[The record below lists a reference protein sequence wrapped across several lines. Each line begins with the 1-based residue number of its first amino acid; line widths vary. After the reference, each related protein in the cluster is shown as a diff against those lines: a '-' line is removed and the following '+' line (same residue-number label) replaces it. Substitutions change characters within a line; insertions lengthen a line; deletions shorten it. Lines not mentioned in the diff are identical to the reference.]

1 MVHQNL
7 SNLKVRQGRETA
19 EKLLEIARQAF
30 ADRGYA
36 ATRTEDIIATA
47 NVTKG
52 ALYHHFSS
60 KLLLFEAVY
69 RSVEN
74 LVAQRIDAACAT
86 VNDPW
91 EQFVQGCF
99 AYLDACQDPGFQRI
113 LRVDGPSVLGLDQ
126 WAQIDREYGVD
137 RLMPALRE
145 LSEAQIIDVPS
156 VESFAWQITGAMNE
170 ATFWISQHAEPGF
183 ALQESKKTLLQLMQG
198 ARSGRHE

>member
-1 MVHQNL
+1 MHRER

-30 ADRGYA
+30 ADNGYT

-47 NVTKG
+47 KLTKG

-60 KLLLFEAVY
+60 KLLLFEEVY

-74 LVAQRIDAACAT
+74 LVAQRIEAACAE
-86 VNDPW
+86 VDDPW
-91 EQFVQGCF
+91 ERFVQGCF

-113 LRVDGPSVLGLDQ
+113 LRVDAPSVLGLDR

-137 RLMPALRE
+137 RLIPALHE
-145 LSEAQIIDVPS
+145 LSEARIIDVTS

-170 ATFWISQHAEPGF
+170 ATFWISQHAEPAY
-183 ALQESKKTLLQLMQG
+183 ALQESKKMLLQLMQG
-198 ARSGRHE
+198 ARSGRRE